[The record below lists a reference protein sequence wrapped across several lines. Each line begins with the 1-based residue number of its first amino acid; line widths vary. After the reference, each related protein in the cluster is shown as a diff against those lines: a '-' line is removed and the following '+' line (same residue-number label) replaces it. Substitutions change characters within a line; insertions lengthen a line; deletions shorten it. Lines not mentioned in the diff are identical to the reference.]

1 MTDKIADKPTTVPPG
16 DALEGAYG
24 AAQMKYLSD
33 IEHVRNRPG
42 MYIGDTGIRGL
53 HHLVQEAVDNSID
66 EAMAGHAK
74 NIKITINNDGSAT
87 VEDDGRGIP
96 VERHPEL
103 SEKLGRDVSTLEG
116 VMTMLKFGGKFD
128 K

>member
-1 MTDKIADKPTTVPPG
+1 MMAQEKS
-16 DALEGAYG
+16 YG

-33 IEHVRNRPG
+33 LEHVRERPG
-42 MYIGDTGIRGL
+42 MYIGDTGSRGL
-53 HHLVQEAVDNSID
+53 HHLVYEAVDNSID

-74 NIKITINNDGSAT
+74 NINVTINNDGSVT

-96 VERHPEL
+96 GGNAPDL
-103 SEKLGRDVSTLEG
+103 SESWRMSTLEG

-128 K
+128 KQATKLPADCTASA